1 MNFEVVVTESAGHT
15 DGGQHPRLEN
25 KLVRLFL
32 FFLKHLASQPELGS
46 SSLEEDPA

>member
-25 KLVRLFL
+25 KLVRVFKN
-32 FFLKHLASQPELGS
+32 FFFKAFSISAGDK
-46 SSLEEDPA
+46 SSL

>member
-25 KLVRLFL
+25 KLVRVFKKI
-32 FFLKHLASQPELGS
+32 FFKAFSISAGDK
-46 SSLEEDPA
+46 SSL